1 MEIKLFDSELRVMD
15 VLWHQGNMPAGQI
28 AGVLKAE
35 IGWSRNTT
43 YTVINKCIEKGVI
56 RREEPKF
63 TCHALIGREEV
74 QRQEVDALM
83 GRMFDGS
90 VERLFA
96 AMVGDRQL
104 SRDEISGLR
113 RLVEDLEE

>member
-1 MEIKLFDSELRVMD
+1 MEIKLFDSELRVME
-15 VLWHQGNMPAGQI
+15 VLWKQGSLHAGQI
-28 AGVLKAE
+28 AKFLKAD

-43 YTVINKCIEKGVI
+43 YTVINKCIEKGAI

-63 TCHALIGREEV
+63 MCHALIGREEV

-83 GRMFDGS
+83 GRMFGGS

-104 SRDEISGLR
+104 TRDEITGLR